1 LIFHAFRNIP
11 SRKNVNP
18 LKPCPMKRFLFT
30 IFLLG
35 ALSPLA
41 AQLYHPGEQLF
52 YRVSY
57 KAKMF
62 PNTEVGTVEVKT
74 SEDTADGK
82 SYYKVEGAGRTLP
95 TYRWFF
101 NLEDVY
107 TVWIDTA
114 SLRPVR
120 FESDIREGDYTF
132 QSYYTYIWPDSTIHT
147 RWRSRKN
154 PFSEKQMALTAES
167 MDPIALFFNL
177 RSAQAENFRVG
188 EPATLQMVLQ
198 DTIRHLHYRYL
209 GRENKKIRNMGRFR
223 TLKFECQLGTTEGY
237 SFTDGTIF
245 TIWISDDDNKIPL
258 YIESPVKI
266 GSINAYIS
274 GYKGLKYPVSSLMK

>member
-1 LIFHAFRNIP
+1 
-11 SRKNVNP
+11 
-18 LKPCPMKRFLFT
+18 MKRFLFT

-74 SEDTADGK
+74 SE
-82 SYYKVEGAGRTLP
+82 
-95 TYRWFF
+95 
-101 NLEDVY
+101 
-107 TVWIDTA
+107 
-114 SLRPVR
+114 
-120 FESDIREGDYTF
+120 GDYTF
-132 QSYYTYIWPDSTIHT
+132 QSYYTYLWPDSTIHT

-154 PFSEKQMALTAES
+154 PFSEKQMALTEES

>member
-1 LIFHAFRNIP
+1 
-11 SRKNVNP
+11 
-18 LKPCPMKRFLFT
+18 MKRKILT
-30 IFLLG
+30 LLLLV
-35 ALSPLA
+35 AATPLA
-41 AQLYHPGEQLF
+41 AQLYHPGERLD

-57 KAKMF
+57 RAKMF
-62 PNTEVGTVEVKT
+62 PNTEIGAVEVSTVEE
-74 SEDTADGK
+74 SHDGTNC
-82 SYYKVEGAGRTLP
+82 YKVVGAGRTLP

-101 NLEDVY
+101 NVEDIY
-107 TVWIDTA
+107 TVWVNPQT
-114 SLRPVR
+114 LRPVA
-120 FESDIREGDYTF
+120 FNSSIREGDYTF
-132 QSYYTYIWPDSTIHT
+132 QSYYTYLWPDSTIHT